1 MTGSNPLDPVFL
13 MNQPFQRIS
22 ILGGGLLGGSIAL
35 ALQGKAEVRLW
46 FRQPD
51 AVAPA
56 LELGLDNATSDLA
69 KAVAQADLLI
79 LAVPVGAM
87 PALLEAAVSAGLP
100 SGCLVTDVGSV
111 KQAPHSSLSA
121 LLKNSGNPFIGSHP
135 MAGSEQNGF
144 ASAKPSLFDNAACL
158 LTNDSHASDF
168 LCERLEFFWQSL
180 GCRISWF
187 SALEHDKLVARI
199 SHLPH
204 VIAAAGAQV
213 ALGNPEF
220 GLFGGGGLRDTTR
233 IASGNP
239 GMWAEILTENRGA
252 VIPAIHETIAA
263 LRDILA
269 SLEKPDQELACQW
282 LARAKDLRDTLPG
295 IP

>member
-1 MTGSNPLDPVFL
+1 
-13 MNQPFQRIS
+13 MNQSFKRVS

-35 ALQGKAEVRLW
+35 ALQGKTEVRIW
-46 FRQPD
+46 FRKPT

-56 LELGLDNATSDLA
+56 LELGLENATSNLA
-69 KAVAQADLLI
+69 EAVGQSDLLI

-87 PALLEAAVSAGLP
+87 PALLEAAIAAGLP
-100 SGCLVTDVGSV
+100 TDCLVTDVGSV
-111 KQAPHSSLSA
+111 KQAPHSSLA
-121 LLKNSGNPFIGSHP
+121 AVLEKSGNPFIGSHP
-135 MAGSEQNGF
+135 MAGSEQNGLV
-144 ASAKPSLFDNAACL
+144 SAKSGLFDKAACL
-158 LTNDSHASDF
+158 LTNDSRASDS
-168 LCERLEFFWQSL
+168 LCERLEIFWQSL

-187 SALEHDKLVARI
+187 SASEHDNLVARI

-213 ALGNPEF
+213 ALENPDR

-239 GMWAEILTENRGA
+239 EMWAEILTENREA
-252 VIPAIHETIAA
+252 VIPAIHETIAG
-263 LRDILA
+263 LRDLLA
-269 SLEKPDQELACQW
+269 SLEKPDQELVRKW
-282 LARAKDLRDTLPG
+282 LASAKELRDTLPG